1 MMAGYDDPFPVRLT
15 EGDRE
20 RVEQYA
26 EDEGLTLSEA
36 ARRLID
42 RGLLVEMDIQQK
54 REESHAAD

>member
-1 MMAGYDDPFPVRLT
+1 MAGYGDPFPVRLT

-42 RGLLVEMDIQQK
+42 RGLIVEMNLNQQ
-54 REESHAAD
+54 EGDHAAD